1 MPDQDTDIKR
11 SDIKRK
17 DKISKLSKTLNRL
30 CVLCWILLWIEGII
44 MFIPSLQSLGQTI
57 YKTYGQ
63 DALALYLGFYVVLS
77 MLFAWLATKISNID
91 RP

>member
-1 MPDQDTDIKR
+1 MPDQD

-30 CVLCWILLWIEGII
+30 CVFCWILLWIEGII

-57 YKTYGQ
+57 YNTYGQ
-63 DALALYLGFYVVLS
+63 NALASYFGFFLVLS
-77 MLFAWLATKISNID
+77 FFFAWLSTQISDLD
-91 RP
+91 RL